1 MGIVWLLQMGG
12 WEEGKLRMLEI
23 EQEIRKD
30 GLKLNPTF
38 GSTNKE

>member
-1 MGIVWLLQMGG
+1 
-12 WEEGKLRMLEI
+12 MLEI

-38 GSTNKE
+38 GSTNKEYDEAPKVGKWSI